1 MRRGLVRPVVVATRS
16 AAATEQ
22 PEHQEREP
30 SLCSRMAFACG
41 CNGLAQ
47 EILQATA
54 HLTGGKPRIRAN
66 SIRSEILV
74 IEFARILGLSLF
86 MMRRAATLFS
96 LLMARLLAVRDFDAI
111 QVSPY

>member
-30 SLCSRMAFACG
+30 SLCSHMAFACG

-47 EILQATA
+47 EILRE
-54 HLTGGKPRIRAN
+54 KDR
-66 SIRSEILV
+66 
-74 IEFARILGLSLF
+74 
-86 MMRRAATLFS
+86 
-96 LLMARLLAVRDFDAI
+96 
-111 QVSPY
+111 